1 MRQDERLCKS
11 GFWYLQQRVLGIKF
25 TRRIKQV
32 PADISNTPILIM
44 SKLFISY
51 RRSDSEEVT
60 GRIYYHLRKRYGKVF
75 KDVDSMTHGP
85 DIREQINLA
94 IRTSRVMLVIIGRD
108 WVNTQDEKGN
118 RRLSNSEDFVRIEIE
133 MALKAPNIII
143 IPVLVSRANMP
154 PKQDLPLSLEKLI
167 YFHASFVRP
176 DPDFNNDLQ
185 KLISRIDPYLRFQW
199 IRRLKSVSLKWLVVG
214 ALLVFSFI
222 LSLIELIPKEKSLV
236 EQYEDIVQ
244 QGLNVHAAW
253 IPIHNT
259 FKLGDYGLFTDGVF
273 QKLGNIKDDFGVSFF
288 EIAGEG
294 ASLSF
299 VSDKVTVVNNG
310 KTADNVRLDVFKDN
324 ATYKFL
330 NAKSF
335 LVHAPVINT
344 FAIEN
349 IDQVAY
355 QVKQLEG
362 WKNEFNVVY
371 RVYTAQSPLIIS
383 TIQNGT
389 EVTLSQE
396 KSTLKKP
403 NIKNVPTKYIVKS
416 NKELGLSLTGN
427 SGIIALEVFKLNW
440 LTERVEIQ

>member
-1 MRQDERLCKS
+1 
-11 GFWYLQQRVLGIKF
+11 
-25 TRRIKQV
+25 
-32 PADISNTPILIM
+32 
-44 SKLFISY
+44 
-51 RRSDSEEVT
+51 
-60 GRIYYHLRKRYGKVF
+60 
-75 KDVDSMTHGP
+75 MTHGP